1 MDEMDGRTNERT
13 YERVKKLEAI
23 SSENI
28 INLEQRRCKIGA
40 VGAENG
46 LQKLIS

>member
-1 MDEMDGRTNERT
+1 MEDEMDGLTDG
-13 YERVKKLEAI
+13 RVKKFEARE
-23 SSENI
+23 SDVQHK
-28 INLEQRRCKIGA
+28 QRRCETGA